1 MTLRRATAT
10 NRNGLIILDDPE
22 TGIVEIDTLQCVHC
36 GLEFPHCPGSGKI
49 RGFCTRCNGPTC
61 GCAKCGECVPMEAQL
76 EILEG
81 TRNPTAVTVCGGM
94 RLGVIDKV
102 VK

>member
-1 MTLRRATAT
+1 
-10 NRNGLIILDDPE
+10 
-22 TGIVEIDTLQCVHC
+22 
-36 GLEFPHCPGSGKI
+36 
-49 RGFCTRCNGPTC
+49 
-61 GCAKCGECVPMEAQL
+61 MEAQL